1 MSTPTVP
8 DRAASDPGA
17 HEAVADRA
25 ESPPLAPESES
36 LSARPRRQQRGGGGR
51 PRRGPANIV
60 LVGLS
65 GSGKSTVARLL
76 ARRLGWR
83 FVDTDQAIQRE
94 AGMSVQ
100 EIFRVQGEPAFR
112 QYEADAVVDAC
123 RRSRQVIATGGGA
136 VVAEVNRA
144 HLLDGNLVIYLESS
158 PETLA
163 ARLSRN
169 IGREPR
175 PLLEDADLV
184 SRLAELGR
192 QREQHYRCAHHIV
205 QTDQRTPREVVD
217 VIAELVRARL

>member
-8 DRAASDPGA
+8 DRSASDP
-17 HEAVADRA
+17 
-25 ESPPLAPESES
+25 LQPESIDTMELQPES
-36 LSARPRRQQRGGGGR
+36 SPLPRRQPRPGGGR
-51 PRRGPANIV
+51 PRRGPANVV

-83 FVDTDQAIQRE
+83 CVDLDQAIQRE
-94 AGMSVQ
+94 AGVSVQ
-100 EIFRVQGEPAFR
+100 EIFRTQGEPAFR
-112 QYEADAVVDAC
+112 QMEADAVADAC

-136 VVAEVNRA
+136 VVAEANRA

-163 ARLSRN
+163 GRLSRN
-169 IGREPR
+169 ISREPR
-175 PLLEDADLV
+175 PLLEDSDLV
-184 SRLAELGR
+184 ERLAELGR

-217 VIAELVRARL
+217 VVAELVRARY

>member
-1 MSTPTVP
+1 VH
-8 DRAASDPGA
+8 RNAVAAS
-17 HEAVADRA
+17 ADA
-25 ESPPLAPESES
+25 GPQS
-36 LSARPRRQQRGGGGR
+36 LKPRRQVRPGGGR
-51 PRRGPANIV
+51 PRRGPANVV

-65 GSGKSTVARLL
+65 GSGKTTVARLL

-83 FVDTDQAIQRE
+83 FVDTDQVIQRD

-112 QYEADAVVDAC
+112 QLETDAVVDAC

-136 VVAEVNRA
+136 VVAEANRA
-144 HLLDGNLVIYLESS
+144 HLLDGNLVVYLESS
-158 PETLA
+158 PVTLA

-169 IGREPR
+169 MGREPR
-175 PLLEDADLV
+175 PLLENSDLV
-184 SRLAELGR
+184 ERLAELGR
-192 QREQHYRCAHHIV
+192 ERDQYYRCAHHIV

>member
-1 MSTPTVP
+1 MSTRIVP
-8 DRAASDPGA
+8 DRSPRSPGA
-17 HEAVADRA
+17 RESLVDETGA
-25 ESPPLAPESES
+25 ESEAPSPH
-36 LSARPRRQQRGGGGR
+36 LRRQRRQGGGR

-65 GSGKSTVARLL
+65 GSGKTTVARLL

-83 FVDTDQAIQRE
+83 LVDTDQEIQRA

-112 QYEADAVVDAC
+112 QLEADTVAETC

-136 VVAEVNRA
+136 FVADANRA
-144 HLLDGNLVIYLESS
+144 RLLDGNLVFYLESS

-169 IGREPR
+169 MGREPR
-175 PLLEDADLV
+175 PLLEDSNLIE
-184 SRLAELGR
+184 RLSDLGR

-217 VIAELVRARL
+217 VIAEFVRSRL